1 MTKKELIER
10 VLFTLEDS
18 KTGVLATTDADG
30 HPRMRWM
37 TPLIIP
43 LCPNALYA
51 VTSPNFAKTLQLE
64 KHPDV
69 EWMLQTRSLS
79 EVIYLRGKINMIDNP
94 SLKAEIIEVIGKR
107 LHNFWKIENKKTD
120 FIILETI
127 IDEGI
132 YFLPMKGKKEI
143 VSFR

>member
-1 MTKKELIER
+1 MTKKELIDR
-10 VLFTLEDS
+10 ITFTLEDA
-18 KTGVLATTDADG
+18 KTGVLATTDMKG

-37 TPLIIP
+37 SPLIFP
-43 LCPNALYA
+43 SNHNVLYA
-51 VTSPNFAKTLQLE
+51 VTSPHFAKTLQLE

-69 EWMLQTRSLS
+69 EWMLQTRSLN
-79 EVIYLRGKINMIDNP
+79 EVIYLHGKINLIDNP
-94 SLKAEIIEVIGKR
+94 SLKAKIIEAIGKR
-107 LHNFWKIENKKTD
+107 LHIFWKIENNETD

-132 YFLPMKGKKEI
+132 YFLPMEGKKET